1 MISKGSAIL
10 LGPHTDRMDPELEV
24 LSGSSD
30 WFVSRQFDTSADP
43 ASTGADLFISPSS
56 EMHLFMEMR
65 LTANIGINF
74 TSFEGTEVQEIE
86 GSMELLGSVLSVC
99 LDDMAFT
106 DANGSPLSF
115 NMISPNCWNPNQL
128 NGHGSK
134 IMDNFPDVTY
144 FLFDY
149 GEGDLYSAALPLV
162 ESLSLGLTQCDQGL
176 TR

>member
-10 LGPHTDRMDPELEV
+10 LGPHTDRMDPELEI
-24 LSGSSD
+24 LNGSSD
-30 WFVSRQFDTSADP
+30 WFVSRKFDTSANSGSYQD
-43 ASTGADLFISPSS
+43 DLFISPSS

-74 TSFEGTEVQEIE
+74 TSFEGTEIQEIE

-99 LDDMAFT
+99 VNDMAFMN
-106 DANGSPLSF
+106 ANGEPLSF

-134 IMDNFPDVTY
+134 LTDNFPDVTY

-162 ESLSLGLTQCDQGL
+162 ESLSLGLTQCEEGL